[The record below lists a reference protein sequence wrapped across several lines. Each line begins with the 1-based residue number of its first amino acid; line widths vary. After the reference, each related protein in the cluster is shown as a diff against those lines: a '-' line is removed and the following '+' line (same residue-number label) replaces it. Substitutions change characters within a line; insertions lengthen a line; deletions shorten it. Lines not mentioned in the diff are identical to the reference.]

1 MRLLAIGVFGGL
13 IAAGTISAAPSIPAP
28 SRDTTIAIQTFRFRP
43 AELEIPVGTRVTWNN
58 SDDIE
63 HTVTAGIPDSAG
75 GAFNGK
81 LAILGATFA
90 QTFNRAGTFAYF
102 CDRHHFMRG
111 TIRVTPTGEN

>member
-1 MRLLAIGVFGGL
+1 MRLMAIGVFGGL
-13 IAAGTISAAPSIPAP
+13 IAAGTLSAEPGVSAP

-43 AELEIPVGTRVTWNN
+43 AELVIPVGTRVTWNN
-58 SDDIE
+58 GDDIE

-81 LAILGATFA
+81 LASLGATFSRM
-90 QTFNRAGTFAYF
+90 FDRDGTFAYF